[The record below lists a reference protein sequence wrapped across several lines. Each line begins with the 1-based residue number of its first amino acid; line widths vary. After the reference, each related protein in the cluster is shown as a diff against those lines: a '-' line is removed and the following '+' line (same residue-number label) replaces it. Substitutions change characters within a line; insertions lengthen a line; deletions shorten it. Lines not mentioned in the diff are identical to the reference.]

1 MAAGRPTKYS
11 LALAHRICEL
21 TATHSWGLDRLCA
34 TFPELPDSTTVYL
47 WRSIYPEF
55 STIYAQAKLK
65 QAEILAE
72 EILQIADDASGDIK
86 YDKDGNES
94 LNGEFVARSR
104 LRIDT
109 RKWLA
114 AKLLP
119 KAYGDKKQV
128 EETNPADTL
137 NKIQALVA
145 DLNKTNVSDI

>member
-1 MAAGRPTKYS
+1 MSDKAYITPKVLRWARESARMSMEIAASKVHITPERLNEWEEGIIQPT
-11 LALAHRICEL
+11 I
-21 TATHSWGLDRLCA
+21 
-34 TFPELPDSTTVYL
+34 
-47 WRSIYPEF
+47 
-55 STIYAQAKLK
+55 K